1 MELELKQSSTNQAI
15 IEIKGEDHT
24 FCNILRKQLW
34 DNGDIENA
42 GYTIAHSLTAS
53 PVLNIKAK
61 DPKKALEKASEKLQ
75 DTFKELK
82 TLFKTKK

>member
-1 MELELKQSSTNQAI
+1 MELELKPSVDNQTI

-34 DNGDIENA
+34 DNGEIENA

-53 PVLNIKAK
+53 PVFHIKTK

-75 DTFKELK
+75 ETFKELK
-82 TLFKTKK
+82 TLFKSKK

>member
-1 MELELKQSSTNQAI
+1 MELTLKEHSDNHAI

-34 DNGDIENA
+34 DNGDIEHA
-42 GYTIAHSLTAS
+42 GYTIAHSLTTS
-53 PVLNIKAK
+53 PVLHLKAK

-82 TLFKTKK
+82 TLFKSKK